1 MKIIEFLCNTPI
13 ENVFGGVCFAP
24 DEIVYFGSKKSES
37 FEKNELSHIKEYFLS
52 KGLDKTKYSYVRVI
66 RGSINDAVNKLEET
80 VGDTDEWIIDI
91 TGGDDMLIAAAGMVY
106 QTHDNVKLFRINPV
120 SGYAQFIDKSVT
132 DSRDAIKYTSDSA
145 PFQNRLRV
153 ENTVEEN
160 ITLHGGA
167 VAPYMGAGAFVYTD
181 DFERDLEIMWQ
192 LSTKGPRGYVHKR
205 SAPQTWNRF
214 TQTVSGIERM
224 SGKEQLEIFKKYK
237 VRIYLDELRR
247 HGLVSYSEKGDGT
260 LQNFKFK
267 NSQVRACINKA
278 GNLLEQKVY
287 LACKKFLGHGLCDVK
302 TGVTILWSPDE
313 WEDKYSK
320 TNRQSTE
327 NEIDVMAMRGIMPI
341 FISCKNGKFESEE
354 LYKLSSVAGRFGVKY
369 AKKILVATDLEN
381 ALDRRTIEYLKARA
395 REMNIAIIDGVQRMS
410 SAEFERILKIRLF
423 E

>member
-1 MKIIEFLCNTPI
+1 MKIIEFLCETPI
-13 ENVFGGVCFAP
+13 ENVFGGVCLAP
-24 DEIVYFGSKKSES
+24 DEIVYFGTKKHES
-37 FEKNELSHIKEYFLS
+37 FENRELSHIKEYFSS
-52 KGLDKTKYSYVRVI
+52 KGLGKIKFSYVRVL
-66 RGSINDAVNKLEET
+66 RNSINDAVNKLEEI
-80 VGDTDEWIIDI
+80 VGDTDEWVIDI
-91 TGGDDMLIAAAGMVY
+91 TGGDDMLVAGAGMVY
-106 QTHDNVKLFRINPV
+106 QTHNNVKLFRINPV
-120 SGYAQFIDKSVT
+120 SGYAQFVDKSVT
-132 DSRDAIKYTSDSA
+132 ESREATKYSSNDA
-145 PFQNRLRV
+145 PFENRIRV

-224 SGKEQLEIFKKYK
+224 GGKEQLEIFKKYK
-237 VRIYLDELRR
+237 VCVYLEELRR
-247 HGLVSYSEKGDGT
+247 LGLVSYTARKDGT

-267 NSQVRACINKA
+267 NPQVRACINKA

-287 LACKKFLGHGLCDVK
+287 LACRKFLGHGLCDVK

-313 WEDKYSK
+313 WEEKYNK
-320 TNRQSTE
+320 NNRQGTE
-327 NEIDVMAMRGIMPI
+327 NEIDVMAMRGVTPI

-395 REMNIAIIDGVQRMS
+395 RDMNIAIIDGVQRMTN
-410 SAEFERILKIRLF
+410 AEFERILKIRLF

>member
-1 MKIIEFLCNTPI
+1 MKIIEFLCKTPV

-24 DEIVYFGSKKSES
+24 DEIVYFASEKPDF
-37 FEKNELSHIKEYFLS
+37 FEKNELAHIKGYMTK
-52 KGLDKTKYSYVRVI
+52 KGLGDIRYSYVRVI
-66 RGSINDAVNKLEET
+66 RGSINDAINKLEEV
-80 VGDTDEWIIDI
+80 VGREDCVIDI
-91 TGGDDMLIAAAGMVY
+91 TGGDDMMIAAAGMIFER
-106 QTHDNVKLFRINPV
+106 HDNVKLFRINPV
-120 SGYAQFIDKSVT
+120 NGYAQFIDKSVT
-132 DSRDAIKYTSDSA
+132 SSMDATKYTSTDS
-145 PFQNRLRV
+145 PFNNKIRI

-160 ITLHGGA
+160 IILHGGA

-192 LSTKGPRGYVHKR
+192 LSTKGPRGYIHKR

-224 SGKEQLEIFKKYK
+224 TGKEQLEIFKKYK
-237 VRIYLDELRR
+237 VRVYLEELRR
-247 HGLVSYSEKGDGT
+247 LGLVTYSEKRDGT
-260 LQNFKFK
+260 LLNFRYK
-267 NSQVRACINKA
+267 NAQVKACINKA

-327 NEIDVMAMRGIMPI
+327 NEIDVMAMRGITPI

-395 REMNIAIIDGVQRMS
+395 REMNIAIIDGVQRMTN
-410 SAEFERILKIRLF
+410 AEFERILKMRLF